1 MDAEPIPDRHSGSS
15 DDGLTKLQEVLNSML
30 CSVRECD
37 MVVSGGAA
45 KRRDLRLL
53 YVDVHKR
60 ITGAAASSSAD
71 AQDALRRREPPG
83 EGKGRM
89 KSLQAKY
96 ITDSRRAFGL
106 FALCWALYG
115 CSYLGRQNY
124 SSVMAGMVV
133 EGLMTKGQAGL
144 VNTVFYVFYAAGQLI
159 NGVLGDRYSP
169 RWMLFIGSCGAGL
182 CNLLA
187 PLADSYA
194 WILLLRAL
202 NGYFMAMLWP
212 PMLRVFGQMLLPRD
226 RMRYTI
232 HMTSA
237 MAAGSLGAYLL
248 SSAMLVLT
256 GWEGAFVLPGVLL
269 VGMSAVWLVAFG
281 RLEAFWKRS
290 GQPSQEETAQPAQPT
305 PAGRLPF
312 RRMLLIP
319 GVMIALGPVVLHG
332 MIKDGVT
339 SWVPAYVTEIFQ
351 TEPAFAALV
360 TTLLPIVNL
369 TGAAAAKLVYE
380 RICRNEFGAAAI
392 FFAIATAALAVLL
405 TLGDL
410 SLILTLVCFALV
422 TSSTLAIN
430 TLFVSI
436 LPLRFVQHGRASTL
450 SGALNAVAYAGSA
463 AAAAAI
469 GFLSERFGWGA
480 NVASWLIGMA
490 LALAMCLAGR
500 HVRLTPKGAE

>member
-1 MDAEPIPDRHSGSS
+1 MSNTHG
-15 DDGLTKLQEVLNSML
+15 
-30 CSVRECD
+30 
-37 MVVSGGAA
+37 
-45 KRRDLRLL
+45 
-53 YVDVHKR
+53 
-60 ITGAAASSSAD
+60 
-71 AQDALRRREPPG
+71 
-83 EGKGRM
+83 
-89 KSLQAKY
+89 KY
-96 ITDSRRAFGL
+96 IADSRRAFGL

-124 SSVMAGMVV
+124 SSVMAEMVI

-159 NGVLGDRYSP
+159 NGVLGDKHSP

-182 CNLLA
+182 CNLLG
-187 PLADSYA
+187 PMADSYA
-194 WILLLRAL
+194 MILVLRAL

-212 PMLRVFGQMLLPRD
+212 PMIRVFGQMLMPRD
-226 RMRYTI
+226 RVRYTI

-248 SSAMLVLT
+248 SSAMLALT
-256 GWEGAFVLPGVLL
+256 GWQGAFVLPGVLL
-269 VGMSAVWLVAFG
+269 VIMSVVWLVSFG
-281 RLEAFWKRS
+281 RLENFWQHH
-290 GQPSQEETAQPAQPT
+290 GQPSEEETAQPEQPGA
-305 PAGRLPF
+305 AGNLSF
-312 RRMLLIP
+312 WRMMLIP
-319 GVMIALGPVVLHG
+319 GVLIALGPVVLHG

-351 TEPAFAALV
+351 VEPAFAALV

-369 TGAAAAKLVYE
+369 TGAAAAKFVYE
-380 RICRNEFGAAAI
+380 RICRNEFGASAI

-405 TLGDL
+405 TLGNV
-410 SLILTLVCFALV
+410 SLVVTLICFALV

-436 LPLRFVQHGRASTL
+436 LPLRFVKHGRASTL
-450 SGALNAVAYAGSA
+450 SGTLNAVAYAGSA

-480 NVASWLIGMA
+480 NVASWLISMA
-490 LALAMCLAGR
+490 LALLMCIAGR
-500 HVRLTPKGAE
+500 HMRLEPEQGTK